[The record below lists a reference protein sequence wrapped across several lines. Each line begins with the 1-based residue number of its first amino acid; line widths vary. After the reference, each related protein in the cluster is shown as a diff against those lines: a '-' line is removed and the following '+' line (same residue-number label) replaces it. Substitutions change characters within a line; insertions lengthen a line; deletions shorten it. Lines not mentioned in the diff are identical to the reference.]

1 MLVAALR
8 SDNPLGG
15 APLACDA
22 AAEHFTIHGIGEITA
37 AKLLD
42 LENRRQLVWADPVT
56 REWVLE
62 TVALRVRRATAAKA
76 AARAAAAAAAASAAA
91 ASAAAA
97 SAREQARAGDIA
109 RAGAGTLVFE
119 PPPPAGARHP
129 AGVRAARTRF
139 ETPVAV
145 GDGPRRVVWSE
156 SSTAARHRA
165 EHRYAGDHHARSSPG
180 HPSRRPAALAQ
191 GRRTPQS
198 AGLDAAGRRSGGRRA
213 AGARCVGS
221 GRVAHRRPRRLLG
234 GTCFGVRPGRAVRP
248 GRDTEG
254 RGDEQHGPPRGH
266 AVERDRRGRPSC

>member
-15 APLACDA
+15 APLTCEE
-22 AAEHFTIHGIGEITA
+22 AAEHFTIRGTGEITA
-37 AKLLD
+37 AKVLD

-76 AARAAAAAAAASAAA
+76 AARAAEA
-91 ASAAAA
+91 AAAA

-156 SSTAARHRA
+156 SSTAATLPPRATAPSIATPATTTPGPPPATRRVDRRRSLKVAERHRA
-165 EHRYAGDHHARSSPG
+165 LVSMRLAGA
-180 HPSRRPAALAQ
+180 PAAVVLLVLAVL
-191 GRRTPQS
+191 
-198 AGLDAAGRRSGGRRA
+198 AVVALLVAAHGG
-213 AGARCVGS
+213 
-221 GRVAHRRPRRLLG
+221 
-234 GTCFGVRPGRAVRP
+234 F
-248 GRDTEG
+248 
-254 RGDEQHGPPRGH
+254 
-266 AVERDRRGRPSC
+266 

>member
-91 ASAAAA
+91 ASA
-97 SAREQARAGDIA
+97 REQARAGDIA

-156 SSTAARHRA
+156 SSTAATLPPRATAPSIATPATTTPGPPPATRRVDRRRSLKVAERHRA
-165 EHRYAGDHHARSSPG
+165 LVSMRLAGA
-180 HPSRRPAALAQ
+180 PAAVVLLVLAVL
-191 GRRTPQS
+191 
-198 AGLDAAGRRSGGRRA
+198 AVVALLVAAHGG
-213 AGARCVGS
+213 
-221 GRVAHRRPRRLLG
+221 
-234 GTCFGVRPGRAVRP
+234 F
-248 GRDTEG
+248 
-254 RGDEQHGPPRGH
+254 
-266 AVERDRRGRPSC
+266 